1 MEVLHWVFII
11 LGSAL
16 ALTTQWFLLAPFGL
30 DWKPM
35 REQIAEQV
43 TQAAAL
49 LEECASTADS
59 TA

>member
-1 MEVLHWVFII
+1 MEVVHWVFLI

-16 ALTTQWFLLAPFGL
+16 ALTTQWFLIAPFSL
-30 DWKPM
+30 DWRPL
-35 REQIAEQV
+35 RAQIVVQV

-49 LEECASTADS
+49 LEECAATADS